1 MGESWFQREFL
12 TPRRLAFNV
21 LFYGAH
27 FALFAYGWWSQ
38 VSASTLSSTS
48 YLFFPQRQPTSS
60 WLVSTL

>member
-27 FALFAYGWWSQ
+27 FAFFAYGWWSQ
-38 VSASTLSSTS
+38 VSL
-48 YLFFPQRQPTSS
+48 LFF
-60 WLVSTL
+60 VEDATL